1 MASKR
6 QFIVIIRK
14 TVGVVLSSGLRI
26 APGGVQQLLCRRGH
40 TLAHFRHADGICRFH
55 AGLDLRVPDIV
66 GDGDITYAKKAAA
79 IKTIMDDI
87 YQSQM
92 SDDAKTKLISKVR
105 RYANV
110 LIEMLEAW

>member
-1 MASKR
+1 MIKVSIAD
-6 QFIVIIRK
+6 
-14 TVGVVLSSGLRI
+14 TENVGVKEYFADKAMVVLYDANG
-26 APGGVQQLLCRRGH
+26 
-40 TLAHFRHADGICRFH
+40 
-55 AGLDLRVPDIV
+55 VPDIV

-79 IKTIMDDI
+79 INTIMEDI

-110 LIEMLEAW
+110 LVETLEAW